1 MSSEF
6 GQSLKYLLFRYVLK
20 QPFLMAKENK
30 FGLLYKFK
38 TEDVVGRH
46 IYKRGKYESHISDF
60 LSEKFKFNEGD
71 IALDIG
77 ANIGWYSILLNKL
90 MPESGKIYAFEPD
103 PLNFKLLS
111 ENIKL
116 NTATNVVAVNNALS
130 DKNETKKLYRYSSKN
145 LGRHSLLDIN
155 KADYIEVEALVLD
168 QFLQNQNIDISKVKF
183 VKIDIEGYEYF
194 ALSGA
199 SRVLDHVQC
208 LIGEFVP
215 EHMERGGIKPELLIN
230 LMQNKGFRPNVI
242 KGGEVCSISSDDLL
256 QGSAC
261 DIIWLRVE

>member
-6 GQSLKYLLFRYVLK
+6 SQSLKYLLFRYVLNK
-20 QPFLMAKENK
+20 PFLMARENK

-46 IYKRGKYESHISDF
+46 IFKRGEYESHISDY
-60 LSEKFKFNEGD
+60 LSEKIKFNDGD

-90 MPESGKIYAFEPD
+90 MPSSGRIYAFEPD
-103 PLNFKLLS
+103 PLNFDLLS

-116 NTATNVVAVNNALS
+116 NNATNVIAVNNALS
-130 DKNETKKLYRYSSKN
+130 NKKEVKKLYRYSSKN

-155 KADYIEVEALVLD
+155 EADYVEVETLVLD
-168 QFLQNQNIDISKVKF
+168 QFLQDENIDISRVRF

-199 SRVLDHVQC
+199 VKILEHVQC

-215 EHMERGGIKPELLIN
+215 DHMEKGGIKPELLIN
-230 LMQNKGFRPNVI
+230 LMQGKGFSPNVI
-242 KGGEVCSISSDDLL
+242 KGGEVCSISSDELL
-256 QGSAC
+256 HGSGC
-261 DIIWLRVE
+261 DIIWLRG